1 MATDNHYQLPDA
13 SGQHGSGQHGSG
25 QHAALQT
32 KSPGEEGV
40 DAAAGLSPAKLLHAL
55 RRRWILA
62 IPLGLLAGIAAGWG
76 GSTRVTPL
84 YTARTLLQIPAE
96 RPVILY
102 SELGSRQDSSNYQ
115 RTQIATVKSRLVG
128 QSALRELQPLNLAI
142 VRAQSNPVG
151 WLEQE
156 LQADFTVSPEIMKI
170 SLKGTDPDELL
181 VVLNAIRDAYVREV
195 VNRDRNDRI
204 AWRKQ
209 LTELAA
215 KDEAALNA
223 QRQQLSVRA
232 EALGAS
238 DFATLRLKYQY
249 AMARIDTLKAEYTYY
264 RSGLERASLETVNPS
279 ADPTPDPLAVEA
291 ATAQALAADTSA
303 SGLWKDVARLEFTV
317 ADYRQRLTNY
327 AQDPDYQQ
335 KTEELKTAR
344 AALDVRRQELR
355 VIATEQVRA
364 ATRDQQLQQAVNRTQ
379 VLAAVKQYL
388 PELETEIRNR
398 EQEASKLSKGLAE
411 LELFRGQ
418 LAQEEE
424 RLKLVTSRIQAIEV
438 ELQAP
443 PRARLLEEAVIVETP
458 RWDRQLKFIAAPAVG
473 AFLLVVLLIAWLDAR
488 AGRVDGIDDLAANR
502 IRVIGTV
509 PAVQGNVLSTFTP
522 PELAGERRA

>member
-1 MATDNHYQLPDA
+1 
-13 SGQHGSGQHGSG
+13 
-25 QHAALQT
+25 
-32 KSPGEEGV
+32 
-40 DAAAGLSPAKLLHAL
+40 SPAKLVHAL

-249 AMARIDTLKAEYTYY
+249 AMAGIDTLKAEYTYY

-303 SGLWKDVARLEFTV
+303 SGLWKDVARLEF
-317 ADYRQRLTNY
+317 
-327 AQDPDYQQ
+327 
-335 KTEELKTAR
+335 
-344 AALDVRRQELR
+344 
-355 VIATEQVRA
+355 
-364 ATRDQQLQQAVNRTQ
+364 
-379 VLAAVKQYL
+379 
-388 PELETEIRNR
+388 
-398 EQEASKLSKGLAE
+398 
-411 LELFRGQ
+411 
-418 LAQEEE
+418 
-424 RLKLVTSRIQAIEV
+424 
-438 ELQAP
+438 
-443 PRARLLEEAVIVETP
+443 
-458 RWDRQLKFIAAPAVG
+458 
-473 AFLLVVLLIAWLDAR
+473 
-488 AGRVDGIDDLAANR
+488 
-502 IRVIGTV
+502 
-509 PAVQGNVLSTFTP
+509 
-522 PELAGERRA
+522 